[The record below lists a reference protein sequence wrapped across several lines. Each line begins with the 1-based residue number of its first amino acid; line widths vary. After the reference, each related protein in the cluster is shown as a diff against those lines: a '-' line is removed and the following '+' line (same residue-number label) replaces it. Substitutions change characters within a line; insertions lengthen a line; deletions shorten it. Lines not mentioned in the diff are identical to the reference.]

1 MSIPENVPGV
11 AAWAAPA
18 LTPVQPAEPLAP
30 WIGGKRNLAKAIVQ
44 RIEAMP
50 HTCYAEPFCGMGGI
64 FLRRPNR
71 PRSEIL
77 NDINGEIVNTFRIAR
92 DHPDALAA
100 QFDLCLASREI
111 FGRLLATPPE
121 SLTDIRRAAR
131 WVYLQQLSFGGKP
144 AHLASPGGF
153 GPSARRP
160 SLLSGPR
167 AIRLIR
173 AAGARLQGVHIE
185 RLDWRAF
192 IPRYDLAGT
201 LFYLDPP
208 YWGHEANYGQGTFAQ
223 DDFARLAA
231 MLEGIE
237 GRFLLSINDR
247 PEIRKLFRWA
257 TIEEV
262 DAVYTA
268 QGGGNRR
275 VRELLISGRAQARR
289 PVSSMQT
296 GLAGSKPGWLSNRAW
311 RFLKTSGRSCS
322 NACAGFCT

>member
-1 MSIPENVPGV
+1 
-11 AAWAAPA
+11 
-18 LTPVQPAEPLAP
+18 
-30 WIGGKRNLAKAIVQ
+30 
-44 RIEAMP
+44 
-50 HTCYAEPFCGMGGI
+50 MGGI
-64 FLRRPNR
+64 FLRRAKR
-71 PRSEIL
+71 PKSEIL

-100 QFDLCLASREI
+100 EFDPCLASREI
-111 FGRLLATPPE
+111 FARLLATPPE

-131 WVYLQQLSFGGKP
+131 WVYLQRLSFGGKP
-144 AHLASPGGF
+144 AHLAAPGGF

-173 AAGARLQGVHIE
+173 AAGVRLQGVHIE

-208 YWGHEANYGQGTFAQ
+208 YWGHEADYGRGIFTQ
-223 DDFARLAA
+223 DDFAHMAA

-247 PEIRKLFRWA
+247 PEIRKLFDSA
-257 TIEEV
+257 AIEEV
-262 DAVYTA
+262 DTIYTA
-268 QGGGNRR
+268 ARRGNHR
-275 VRELLISGRAQARR
+275 VRELLVSG
-289 PVSSMQT
+289 
-296 GLAGSKPGWLSNRAW
+296 GG
-311 RFLKTSGRSCS
+311 
-322 NACAGFCT
+322 

>member
-1 MSIPENVPGV
+1 
-11 AAWAAPA
+11 
-18 LTPVQPAEPLAP
+18 
-30 WIGGKRNLAKAIVQ
+30 
-44 RIEAMP
+44 
-50 HTCYAEPFCGMGGI
+50 MGGI

-100 QFDLCLASREI
+100 QFDPCLASREI
-111 FGRLLATPPE
+111 FARLLATPPE

-131 WVYLQQLSFGGKP
+131 WVYLQRLSYGGKP
-144 AHLASPGGF
+144 AHLAAPGSL
-153 GPSARRP
+153 GPSARAPARTT
-160 SLLSGPR
+160 GPR

-185 RLDWRAF
+185 RLDWSAF

-201 LFYLDPP
+201 LFYIDPP
-208 YWGHEANYGQGTFAQ
+208 YWGHEADYGRQIFAR

-247 PEIRKLFRWA
+247 PEIRTLFDWA
-257 TIEEV
+257 TLEEV
-262 DAVYTA
+262 ATIYTA
-268 QGGGNRR
+268 SGRGNPR
-275 VRELLISGRAQARR
+275 VRELLISRR
-289 PVSSMQT
+289 S
-296 GLAGSKPGWLSNRAW
+296 
-311 RFLKTSGRSCS
+311 
-322 NACAGFCT
+322 